1 MERILRGLRIA
12 YDYSTSELS
21 KKMGISQSYI
31 SKIENGDCI
40 PSEEVIKKYCKTFHL
55 SRKAIMLFSKEAN
68 SKKDIT
74 NQQILLMILKKI
86 CDTK

>member
-1 MERILRGLRIA
+1 
-12 YDYSTSELS
+12 
-21 KKMGISQSYI
+21 MGISQSYI

-74 NQQILLMILKKI
+74 NQQILLIKGIKIFRFSFINNVNESYLSLLKF
-86 CDTK
+86 